1 VIVRFGLGALLL
13 TAVVVLMPATPAYAH
28 TAVPTDVRTTIVEVS
43 PPTPQI
49 HIELVAGGTF
59 VRVQVD
65 RGTTVTVLGYQG
77 EPYLRV
83 GADGA
88 VDENVRS
95 PPWLDRLSV
104 ALGIGVGLGA
114 AVAGH
119 AALVPDVS
127 GTTGASRPAD
137 VPIC

>member
-1 VIVRFGLGALLL
+1 VIVRFGPGALLL
-13 TAVVVLMPATPAYAH
+13 TAVVVLMPAIPAYAH
-28 TAVPTDVRTTIVEVS
+28 TAVPTDVLGHAV
-43 PPTPQI
+43 
-49 HIELVAGGTF
+49 LVTG
-59 VRVQVD
+59 
-65 RGTTVTVLGYQG
+65 L
-77 EPYLRV
+77 
-83 GADGA
+83 
-88 VDENVRS
+88 

-137 VPIC
+137 VPIS